1 MNPESTFEKD
11 LQDALIA
18 WQEGS
23 HGINEE
29 RSAELLQRVRDDGT
43 FRKALAQQV
52 WTLTQARLAQAPEPR
67 WLELNQVLGIEN
79 RDAGTSSG
87 DDEFDASLRAALQ
100 EESSLQRAHGGA
112 KWPWLGLAA
121 TMAVAGFL
129 TIYMTVRPASPEGEL
144 RKSPPLAVLVQVE
157 AAQGGGTWGSQ
168 PPASGM
174 NLTSG
179 PLTLKSGRLSL
190 MFASGVLLHVEGPAK
205 LDLLTSD
212 RVLCH
217 DGRVR
222 LRVPKGA
229 EGFCIETPGG
239 AVTDLGTELGVSVGK
254 DGNTQVA
261 VFEGEAEASL
271 RIPGQEGVRT
281 ELLTAQQSAKL
292 IPSTGEII
300 TTSPDL
306 ASFLPATELQVPPLQ
321 LAAGYEERILAS
333 RPVHYW
339 RMDRLEQG
347 LIPNEVTGAPALR
360 PVGSTRLEPATPE
373 SPTARTVAH
382 FGGKTNPGAMY
393 AVEPWLAPG
402 AAHAVEMWFA
412 STTTEQ
418 MSLFA
423 LTTGQAPNDHL
434 ELLELA
440 VRQPGRSPRPGIV
453 RYLTRWPA
461 GSGGGINIYTEP
473 KFLPYHWHH
482 LVAQQ
487 TNGKM
492 ELYLNGQLVGKAD
505 ADPFAPEIPCTIQFG
520 CLRHN
525 EGRALGQLQ
534 RPFAG
539 KLAEVAIYDQLLT
552 AEEITERAGSRQHAH

>member
-1 MNPESTFEKD
+1 MNPETTFEKD

-23 HGINEE
+23 HGINEV
-29 RSAELLQRVRDDGT
+29 RTAELLQRVRDDES
-43 FRKALAQQV
+43 FRKALARQV
-52 WTLTQARLAQAPEPR
+52 WTLTQSRLAQAPEPR
-67 WLELNQVLGIEN
+67 WLELNEVLGIES
-79 RDAGTSSG
+79 RDAGSSSG
-87 DDEFDASLRAALQ
+87 DEEFDATLRAALQ
-100 EESSLQRAHGGA
+100 DEPSRHPAGRAA
-112 KWPWLGLAA
+112 KWSWLGLAA
-121 TMAVAGFL
+121 TIAVAGTV
-129 TIYMTVRPASPEGEL
+129 TILMTMRPATPEGDL
-144 RKSPPLAVLVQVE
+144 RKSSPLAVLVQVD
-157 AAQGGGTWGSQ
+157 AAKGGGTWGSQ

-174 NLTSG
+174 NLTAG
-179 PLTLKSGRLSL
+179 PLVLKSGRLSL
-190 MFASGVLLHVEGPAK
+190 MFASGVVLHVEGPAK
-205 LDLLTSD
+205 LDLLTAD

-271 RIPGQEGVRT
+271 RMPGQEGVRT
-281 ELLTAQQSAKL
+281 ELLTAHQSARL
-292 IPSTGEII
+292 IPSTGEIVA
-300 TTSPDL
+300 TEPDL
-306 ASFLPATELQVPPLQ
+306 TGFLPATELHVPPLQ
-321 LAAGYEERILAS
+321 LATGYEGKISAS
-333 RPVHYW
+333 HPVHYW

-360 PVGSTRLEPATPE
+360 PVGGMRLEPASPE
-373 SPTARTVAH
+373 SPTTRTVAH
-382 FGGKTNPGAMY
+382 FGGRTNPGALY
-393 AVEPWLAPG
+393 AVQPWLAPG

-423 LTTGQAPNDHL
+423 LTTGKAPNDHL
-434 ELLELA
+434 ELVELA

-473 KFLPYHWHH
+473 KFLPYQWHH

-487 TNGKM
+487 ANGKM
-492 ELYLNGQLVGKAD
+492 ELYLNGHLVGKAD
-505 ADPFAPEIPCTIQFG
+505 ADPFAPQIPCTVQLG
-520 CLRHN
+520 CLRYN
-525 EGRALGQLQ
+525 EGRALAQLQ

-539 KLAEVAIYDQLLT
+539 KMAEVAIYDRLLT
-552 AEEITERAGSRQHAH
+552 AEEIQQRARSVQ

>member
-23 HGINEE
+23 HGLNEE
-29 RSAELLQRVRDDGT
+29 RTAELLQRVRDDEP
-43 FRKALAQQV
+43 FRTALAQQV
-52 WTLTQARLAQAPEPR
+52 WTLTQARLSQAPEPR
-67 WLELNQVLGIEN
+67 WLELSEVLGIEN
-79 RDAGTSSG
+79 AGSG
-87 DDEFDASLRAALQ
+87 NSNEDEEFDATLRAALHD
-100 EESSLQRAHGGA
+100 EPSLQPVQGAA

-121 TMAVAGFL
+121 TIAVAGFL
-129 TIYMTVRPASPEGEL
+129 TFYMTMRPTGPEGDL

-174 NLTSG
+174 NLTAG
-179 PLTLKSGRLSL
+179 PLVLKSGRLSL
-190 MFASGVLLHVEGPAK
+190 MFASGVVLHVEGPAK
-205 LDLLTSD
+205 LDLLTAD

-292 IPSTGEII
+292 IPSTGEIL
-300 TTSPDL
+300 TTTPDP
-306 ASFLPATELQVPPLQ
+306 AGFLPATELHVPPLQ
-321 LAAGYEERILAS
+321 LAAGYEEKIIAS

-360 PVGSTRLEPATPE
+360 LVGGVRLEPASPE
-373 SPTARTVAH
+373 SPTARTVGH
-382 FGGKTNPGAMY
+382 LGGKTNPGAMS
-393 AVEPWLAPG
+393 AVERWLAPG

-423 LTTGQAPNDHL
+423 LTTGKAPNDHL

-473 KFLPYHWHH
+473 KFLPYQWHH

-492 ELYLNGQLVGKAD
+492 ELYLNGHLVGKAE

-520 CLRHN
+520 CLRYN
-525 EGRALGQLQ
+525 EGRAPGQLQ

-539 KLAEVAIYDQLLT
+539 KMAEVAIYDRLLT
-552 AEEITERAGSRQHAH
+552 SEEIQARAASVR

>member
-1 MNPESTFEKD
+1 MNPESTSEKD

-18 WQEGS
+18 WQEGM
-23 HGINEE
+23 HGIREE
-29 RSAELLQRVRDDGT
+29 RMTELLQRVRDDAA

-52 WTLTQARLAQAPEPR
+52 CTLTQARLAQAPEPR
-67 WLELNQVLGIEN
+67 WLELNEVLGIETGG
-79 RDAGTSSG
+79 AGSTG
-87 DDEFDASLRAALQ
+87 EDEEFDATLRAALHDEPSHQ
-100 EESSLQRAHGGA
+100 PAGRAVR
-112 KWPWLGLAA
+112 WSWLGLAA
-121 TMAVAGFL
+121 AMAVAGFL
-129 TIYMTVRPASPEGEL
+129 TVQMTRRPAGTEGDL

-168 PPASGM
+168 APASGM
-174 NLTSG
+174 NLRAG
-179 PLTLKSGRLSL
+179 PLVLKSGRLSL
-190 MFASGVLLHVEGPAK
+190 MFASGVVLHVEGPAK
-205 LDLLTSD
+205 LDLLTAD

-281 ELLTAQQSAKL
+281 ELLTAYQSARL
-292 IPSTGEII
+292 IPSTGEIVS
-300 TTSPDL
+300 TAPDP
-306 ASFLPATELQVPPLQ
+306 AGFLPATELRVPPLQ
-321 LAAGYEERILAS
+321 LAAGYEEKVIAS

-360 PVGSTRLEPATPE
+360 LVGGSRLEPAVPE
-373 SPTARTVAH
+373 SPTARTVVH
-382 FGGKTNPGAMY
+382 FGGRANPGAVY
-393 AVEPWLAPG
+393 AIEPWLAPG
-402 AAHAVEMWFA
+402 DAHAVEMWFA

-473 KFLPYHWHH
+473 KFLPYQWHH

-492 ELYLNGQLVGKAD
+492 ELYLNGKLVGRAD
-505 ADPFAPEIPCTIQFG
+505 ADPFAPEIPCTVQFG
-520 CLRHN
+520 CLRYN
-525 EGRALGQLQ
+525 EGRALAQLQ

-539 KLAEVAIYDQLLT
+539 KLAEVAIYDRLLT
-552 AEEITERAGSRQHAH
+552 AEEIRQRAGSRQNSL

>member
-1 MNPESTFEKD
+1 VNPESTFEKD

-29 RSAELLQRVRDDGT
+29 RTTELLQRVRDDAT
-43 FRKALAQQV
+43 FRKALALQV
-52 WTLTQARLAQAPEPR
+52 STLTQARLAQAPEPR
-67 WLELNQVLGIEN
+67 WLELNEVLGIEN
-79 RDAGTSSG
+79 GNAGTSHE
-87 DDEFDASLRAALQ
+87 DAEFDATLRAALQ
-100 EESSLQRAHGGA
+100 DEPSHQPTGWAARWS
-112 KWPWLGLAA
+112 WLGLAA
-121 TMAVAGFL
+121 TITVAGIL
-129 TIYMTVRPASPEGEL
+129 TIWLTLRPANREIDL
-144 RKSPPLAVLVQVE
+144 RKAPPLAVLVQVE
-157 AAQGGGTWGSQ
+157 DANAAGTWGSQ
-168 PPASGM
+168 PPSSGM
-174 NLTSG
+174 NLTAG
-179 PLTLKSGRLSL
+179 PLILKSGRLSL
-190 MFASGVLLHVEGPAK
+190 MFASGVVLHAEGPAK
-205 LDLLTSD
+205 LDLLTPD

-281 ELLTAQQSAKL
+281 ELLTAHQSAKL
-292 IPSTGEII
+292 IPSTGEIV
-300 TTSPDL
+300 TTAPDL
-306 ASFLPATELQVPPLQ
+306 AGFLPATELHVPPLQ
-321 LAAGYEERILAS
+321 LAAGYEEKISAS
-333 RPVHYW
+333 HPVHYW

-347 LIPNEVTGAPALR
+347 LIPNEVAGAPALR
-360 PVGSTRLEPATPE
+360 PVGGMRLETAAPE
-373 SPTARTVAH
+373 SPTTRTVAH
-382 FGGKTNPGAMY
+382 FGGKTNPGALY

-423 LTTGQAPNDHL
+423 FTTGKAPNDHL
-434 ELLELA
+434 ELVELA

-473 KFLPYHWHH
+473 KFLPYQWHH

-487 TNGKM
+487 ANGKM
-492 ELYLNGQLVGKAD
+492 ELYLNGHRVGKAD
-505 ADPFAPEIPCTIQFG
+505 ADPFAPQIPCTIQFG
-520 CLRHN
+520 CLRYN
-525 EGRALGQLQ
+525 EGRALAQLQ
-534 RPFAG
+534 RTFAG
-539 KLAEVAIYDQLLT
+539 KMAEVAIYNRLLT
-552 AEEITERAGSRQHAH
+552 TEEIRERATSDR